1 MIQPGQSNASLFPVA
16 VGAGELLVVEIV
28 ISSGPR
34 QTAWSTLADAGRRWP
49 TLADA
54 GRRWP
59 TAVMDRKIP
68 YLSKGWSLNKI
79 LKACFL

>member
-54 GRRWP
+54 GRLRSW
-59 TAVMDRKIP
+59 TAK
-68 YLSKGWSLNKI
+68 SLI
-79 LKACFL
+79 FLRVGALTKS

>member
-34 QTAWSTLADAGRRWP
+34 QTAWSTLADAGRLRS
-49 TLADA
+49 
-54 GRRWP
+54 R
-59 TAVMDRKIP
+59 TAK
-68 YLSKGWSLNKI
+68 SLI
-79 LKACFL
+79 FLRVGALTKS